1 MNRFPL
7 WKNLMIGLVLV
18 VGLLYSLPNLFGEAP
33 AVQVS
38 PLKATATVDAAMM
51 AKVEQTL
58 KAAHLP
64 YDAVELETNGAKVR
78 FADTETQLKAKDALQ
93 AAFGESYV
101 AALNLVPNTPN
112 FLRSIGAHPMFLG
125 LDLRGGVHFMLE
137 LDMQAAIEKT
147 MEGHARDMR
156 MTLKDRKIRYVRI
169 IKDADTATVSFRD
182 ADAVEAA
189 FPILKSKMTGI
200 GLTKVNDGSDFKIV
214 AKLSN
219 EELTAVRK
227 AAVDQNIATLRNR
240 VNELGVS
247 EPIIQQQGADRIVV
261 QLPGV
266 QDTAKAKDLIGR
278 TAALELRMVVA
289 DWRSPDVMEAAL
301 KGDLPPNTVL
311 VDDNEA
317 YNPFKKLLLKGDV
330 ELTGNNIEK
339 ADPSFDQRS
348 NQPAVSIK
356 LDSVGADIFKQL
368 TRENVGKKMAMV
380 LIDRGRAEVITAPN
394 INEEI
399 GGGQVQISG
408 AMSSKEASDV
418 ALLLRSGSLAAPM
431 HIVEERT
438 IGPSLGKENIARGFH
453 STWVGFALVALLML
467 FYYRVFGVISVVSL
481 AVNVLLLVAV
491 LSMLQATLTLPGIA
505 AMALALGMAID
516 SNVLINERIREEI
529 KAGNSPQVAISE
541 GYKHAWATIIDSNV
555 TTLIVGLMLM
565 IFGTGPV
572 RGFAVVHCLGILTS
586 MFSAVLVSRGLVNL
600 VYGGRKK
607 LKTLSI

>member
-7 WKNLMIGLVLV
+7 WKNLMIGLFLLA
-18 VGLLYSLPNLFGEAP
+18 GLLYTLPNLFGEAP

-38 PLKATATVDAAMM
+38 PLKATAKVDEAML

-58 KAAHLP
+58 TAAHVAYNGL
-64 YDAVELETNGAKVR
+64 ELETNGAKVR
-78 FADTETQLKAKDALQ
+78 FADTETQLKAKDILQ
-93 AAFGESYV
+93 NAFGDSYV

-112 FLRSIGAHPMFLG
+112 WLRSMGGHPMFLG

-137 LDMQAAIEKT
+137 LDMKAAIDKT
-147 MEGHARDMR
+147 MEGHARDIR
-156 MTLKDRKIRYVRI
+156 MTLKDRKIRYVNVVR
-169 IKDADTATVSFRD
+169 DTDTTTVKFRD
-182 ADAVEAA
+182 SDALEAA
-189 FPILKSKMTGI
+189 FPVLKAKLTGI
-200 GLTKVNDGSDFKIV
+200 GLSKSTDGGEFRII
-214 AKLSN
+214 AKLSP

-227 AAVDQNIATLRNR
+227 AAVEQNIATLRSR

-278 TAALELRMVVA
+278 TAALEVRMVVA

-311 VDDNEA
+311 VDDNEP

-330 ELTGNNIEK
+330 ELTGDNIEK
-339 ADPSFDQRS
+339 ADPSFDSRS
-348 NQPAVSIK
+348 GQPAVSIK

-368 TRENVGKKMAMV
+368 TRENVGKTMAMV
-380 LIDRGRAEVITAPN
+380 LIDRGRAEVITAPR

-408 AMSSKEASDV
+408 AMSPQEAGDV

-438 IGPSLGKENIARGFH
+438 IGPSLGKENISRGFH
-453 STWVGFALVALLML
+453 STWVGFALVTLLMVV
-467 FYYRVFGVISVVSL
+467 YYRVFGVISVASL
-481 AVNVLLLVAV
+481 AVNVLLLVAL
-491 LSMLQATLTLPGIA
+491 LSLLQATLTLPGIA
-505 AMALALGMAID
+505 AIALALGMAID
-516 SNVLINERIREEI
+516 SNVLINERIREELR
-529 KAGNSPQVAISE
+529 AGNAPQIAISE

-600 VYGGRKK
+600 IYGGRKK